1 MVGCN
6 NKYPFKSPY
15 EMASGYVIGKES
27 CNEDTSKDYWLI
39 EIVSSSSA
47 TQQYGDTLTLNGVK
61 YTNVIKATGLSQTLK
76 IAGEKVGFDFNIA
89 GTATLTMG
97 CAVDTPKIYKLKL
110 ANIIHSGRSSF

>member
-1 MVGCN
+1 
-6 NKYPFKSPY
+6 
-15 EMASGYVIGKES
+15 MASGYVIGKES

-89 GTATLTMG
+89 CTATLTMG
-97 CAVDTPKIYKLKL
+97 CAIDTPKIYKLKL